1 MAKGKLTRT
10 EKNPAQRTMHCK
22 ATAGLT
28 KWCFGMCEPVR
39 GYGFCGRPAP
49 HALRGRTQRA
59 IARYNAARE
68 AAAEAAPKAAPKAPP
83 KAAPKAEADAEA
95 PNES

>member
-10 EKNPAQRTMHCK
+10 EKNPTQRTVHCR
-22 ATAGLT
+22 ATSGLT
-28 KWCFGMCEPVR
+28 KWCFGMCKPVQ

-59 IARYNAARE
+59 IARYYAAR
-68 AAAEAAPKAAPKAPP
+68 AAAEA
-83 KAAPKAEADAEA
+83 KAEA
-95 PNES
+95 PKES